1 MTATDASTGGTRPPR
16 LDFTLDELVW
26 EPRIRPVPPDDSSS
40 RRPDGGGRPPKTTA
54 SSPYYRT
61 LAHDPAV
68 LAERS
73 ALYDAIMYHRGGVSR
88 ADRELAALAVSR
100 INGCRYCASVHGRR
114 LVQLTKDPVVAP
126 RILEGM
132 ATDALEER
140 SRAIVDLAQQL
151 TRTPPAPIAGQLAA
165 LRQAGFSKAE
175 LLDLVEVVAL
185 FAWANRL
192 MQTLGDP
199 RRRTDSDPGATTR
212 RANSAP
218 RGRDEL
224 LRSLAGAVEPL
235 ATAIGPDAEVILY
248 DLAATPQS
256 VVAVGGTVTDVEVG
270 SPPGPELS
278 YQLRNGGGADLVSY
292 THNRDGRLVHSSTVF
307 LRDDSGQPT
316 ACLCINLDRTRLQQV
331 SFLLEGYL
339 TAGVSRHDDIEEAGA
354 HEQFPLTV
362 EDLADQLIREAIEE
376 VGIPVALMQKQHKVA
391 VVSRLQTRGLF
402 SIRDAVDLAAKALN
416 VTRFTVY
423 NYLNELQD
431 RAEGQS

>member
-1 MTATDASTGGTRPPR
+1 MTNPTPAAGGTRPPR
-16 LDFTLDELVW
+16 LGFTLDELVW
-26 EPRIRPVPPDDSSS
+26 EPRIRPVPPDDPSGG
-40 RRPDGGGRPPKTTA
+40 RADGGGRPPKA
-54 SSPYYRT
+54 APSSPYYRT

-73 ALYDAIMYHRGGVSR
+73 ALYDAVMYHRGGVSR

-100 INGCRYCASVHGRR
+100 VNGCRYCASVHGRR
-114 LVQLTKDPVVAP
+114 LVQLTKDPVLAQQIV
-126 RILEGM
+126 EGTS
-132 ATDALEER
+132 ADALDER

-151 TRTPPAPIAGQLAA
+151 TRTPPAPIARQLGT
-165 LRQAGFSKAE
+165 LREAGFSKAE

-199 RRRTDSDPGATTR
+199 RRRTDGDPGA
-212 RANSAP
+212 SARP
-218 RGRDEL
+218 ATPAPQGRDEL
-224 LRSLAGAVEPL
+224 LRSLARVVAPL

-248 DLAATPQS
+248 DLAVTPQS
-256 VVAVGGTVTDVEVG
+256 VVAVGGTVTDAEVG

-316 ACLCINLDRTRLQQV
+316 ACLCINLDRTRLQQA

-339 TAGVSRHDDIEEAGA
+339 TAGVSRHDDIEETGA

-376 VGIPVALMQKQHKVA
+376 VGIPLELMQKQHKLA
-391 VVSRLQTRGLF
+391 VVGRLQTRGLF

-423 NYLNELQD
+423 NYLNELRD

>member
-1 MTATDASTGGTRPPR
+1 MTETTPNSDGSRPAP
-16 LDFTLDELVW
+16 LDFTLNELVW
-26 EPRIRPVPPDDSSS
+26 EPHIQPLPTQERPG
-40 RRPDGGGRPPKTTA
+40 RRPDGTRTSKSTA

-73 ALYDAIMYHRGGVSR
+73 ALYDAVMYHRGGVAR

-100 INGCRYCASVHGRR
+100 VNGCRYCASVHGRR
-114 LVQLTKDPVVAP
+114 LVQLTKDAALAQH
-126 RILEGM
+126 ILAGSP
-132 ATDALEER
+132 ADDLDER
-140 SRAIVDLAQQL
+140 SRAVVDLARQL
-151 TRTPPAPIAGQLAA
+151 TQTPPAPIGIQLAA

-199 RRRTDSDPGATTR
+199 RPLDGSAPGTPV
-212 RANSAP
+212 SPGPSVP
-218 RGRDEL
+218 RGRDQL
-224 LRSLAGAVEPL
+224 LRSLAQAVGPL

-248 DLAATPQS
+248 DLATTPQS
-256 VVAVGGTVTDVEVG
+256 VVAVGGKVTGVEVG
-270 SPPGPELS
+270 SPPTDELS

-292 THNRDGRLVHSSTVF
+292 THQRDGRLVHSSTVF
-307 LRDDSGQPT
+307 LRDDAGQPA
-316 ACLCINLDRTRLQQV
+316 ACLCINLDRTRLQQA

-339 TAGVSRHDDIEEAGA
+339 TAGLHRHDDIEEVGA

-362 EDLADQLIREAIEE
+362 EDLADQLIREAIDEI
-376 VGIPVALMQKQHKVA
+376 GIPLELMQKQHKLA
-391 VVSRLQTRGLF
+391 VVGRLQTRGLF

-431 RAEGQS
+431 RAEAQS